1 MAIDASSLTEK
12 DELIA
17 KFYTIRAGLS
27 VIAEESEKIRKIE
40 KEIQELKL
48 EDESYREKAKY
59 DANREKNILEYEKL
73 KTENKIKEAQ
83 SSLTNIKNERERIY
97 NNGGKKYRPSLPI
110 GLMVALSII
119 GIVITL
125 IVASI
130 FEHSLSPDA
139 VPFFVCFI
147 YLYIFFI
154 IVFFIIQRYRIGQKL
169 WWDDIYKQDEII
181 KKRELSLL
189 ELKKDLEKKQE
200 EINELQNNILPAIH
214 NASPN
219 SSQIS
224 LLKSKH
230 YRTVS
235 VSTQKAKSIRNALI
249 KEFGDI
255 LTEDDWGNVD
265 LLIFYLNT
273 GRADS
278 LKEALQLV
286 DRQRQTNQIVQA
298 IGTAASYISNTMQAN
313 TYKLARVMDNC
324 FSNLSNQIST
334 NHQQL
339 IGAMNN
345 ISDSFNSRIGSF
357 ESTVKTQ
364 SQALL
369 DSQALN
375 ASLLKEANRR
385 SDELMNELR
394 YNQKYWVK

>member
-27 VIAEESEKIRKIE
+27 VIAEESEKIRKLE
-40 KEIQELKL
+40 NEIQELKL
-48 EDESYREKAKY
+48 EDESYRKKAKY
-59 DANREKNILEYEKL
+59 DANREKHILDYEKCS
-73 KTENKIKEAQ
+73 TENKIKEAQ
-83 SSLTNIKNERERIY
+83 SSLTIIKNERERIY
-97 NNGGKKYRPSLPI
+97 NDGGKKYRPRLPI

-125 IVASI
+125 IVVSI
-130 FEHSLSPDA
+130 FEDSIPYGA
-139 VPFFVCFI
+139 VPFIVSFI

-154 IVFFIIQRYRIGQKL
+154 IVFFIIRRYRIGQKL

-189 ELKKDLEKKQE
+189 ELKKDLEKKRE

-224 LLKSKH
+224 LLKSKY

-249 KEFGDI
+249 EEFGDI